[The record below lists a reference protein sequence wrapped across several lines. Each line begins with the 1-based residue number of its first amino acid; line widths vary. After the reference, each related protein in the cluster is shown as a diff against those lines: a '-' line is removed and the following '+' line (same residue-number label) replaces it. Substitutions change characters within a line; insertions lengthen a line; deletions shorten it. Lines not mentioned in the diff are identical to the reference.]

1 MVMPL
6 PQLLLPHLAR
16 PPLKK
21 LQVFTDTAVAPYG
34 PYLSLGKSRQCVCLG
49 RRFNSTAIH
58 PHRKKPTDKPTRV
71 CAISDHEWVLRTGRI
86 VDTLLATLPNFF
98 INGLTSQIIDPPSLL
113 PLASLTGMNVNADRI
128 DCTNQDQEIPI
139 YSPSI
144 CLEYAHPTALLAP
157 LPQNFHVKGLS
168 TLSTPRRLAKCG
180 AGLPL
185 YLASAMFVQHTLN
198 AIYTDLGIELCMV
211 RRQSPPH
218 MPLQSHPRELRV
230 SIGLVV
236 SGQARLTGQPAEWRV
251 HSTYSFEPIQALI
264 SHHRI
269 DSILPE
275 PQHGISLD
283 LLRRA
288 LDATTSTGMVGQC
301 TPLPIQHAED
311 N

>member
-1 MVMPL
+1 MAQLGSPFLLSQAEPSHGNTVA
-6 PQLLLPHLAR
+6 LLLSHLAR

-21 LQVFTDTAVAPYG
+21 LQFFTDTAVAPYG

-49 RRFNSTAIH
+49 RRFNSAAVH
-58 PHRKKPTDKPTRV
+58 PHRKKPTDRPTRV
-71 CAISDHEWVLRTGRI
+71 YAISDHEWVLRTGRI
-86 VDTLLATLPNFF
+86 IDMLLATLPNFF
-98 INGLTSQIIDPPSLL
+98 INGLASQTIDPLPLL
-113 PLASLTGMNVNADRI
+113 PLPSLTGTNMNADRV

-157 LPQNFHVKGLS
+157 LPQNLHVK
-168 TLSTPRRLAKCG
+168 
-180 AGLPL
+180 GLPL

-211 RRQSPPH
+211 KRRSPTH
-218 MPLQSHPRELRV
+218 IPLQSHPRELRV

-236 SGQARLTGQPAEWRV
+236 SGQARLTGQPTEWRV

-275 PQHGISLD
+275 PQNGISLD

-288 LDATTSTGMVGQC
+288 LEATSTGMVGQC
-301 TPLPIQHAED
+301 TTFPIQHAED

>member
-6 PQLLLPHLAR
+6 PQLLLPPGPATSEEAAIWASPANAFASDDVLI
-16 PPLKK
+16 PPP
-21 LQVFTDTAVAPYG
+21 FT
-34 PYLSLGKSRQCVCLG
+34 
-49 RRFNSTAIH
+49 
-58 PHRKKPTDKPTRV
+58 
-71 CAISDHEWVLRTGRI
+71 RTVRNRLTNLPGSALFLTTSGFSALGRI

-157 LPQNFHVKGLS
+157 LPQNFHVK
-168 TLSTPRRLAKCG
+168 
-180 AGLPL
+180 GLPL

-288 LDATTSTGMVGQC
+288 LDATSMVGQC
-301 TPLPIQHAED
+301 TPLPVQHAED

>member
-1 MVMPL
+1 MVMSL

-21 LQVFTDTAVAPYG
+21 LQLFTDTAVASYG
-34 PYLSLGKSRQCVCLG
+34 PCLSLGKSHRCICLG
-49 RRFNSTAIH
+49 RRFNSTTIH

-86 VDTLLATLPNFF
+86 IDTLLTTLPNFF
-98 INGLTSQIIDPPSLL
+98 INGITSRIIDPPSLF
-113 PLASLTGMNVNADRI
+113 PLGSLTGMNVNADRI
-128 DCTNQDQEIPI
+128 DTNQDQEIPI

-157 LPQNFHVKGLS
+157 LPQNFYVK
-168 TLSTPRRLAKCG
+168 
-180 AGLPL
+180 GLPL

-198 AIYTDLGIELCMV
+198 AIYTDLGIELCMIK
-211 RRQSPPH
+211 RPSPPH
-218 MPLQSHPRELRV
+218 MSLQSHPRELRV

-275 PQHGISLD
+275 PQNGISLD

-288 LDATTSTGMVGQC
+288 LDATSTGMVGRC